1 MNKRPVRGKMYELTQ
16 DAESA
21 GQTVVNLRDVHTAA
35 SSLRRDCLT
44 IVKHGYTHYGCSE
57 NGPAVCANFKMPLKN
72 GTRSGTR

>member
-44 IVKHGYTHYGCSE
+44 THYGCSE
-57 NGPAVCANFKMPLKN
+57 SGPAVCANFKMPLKN